1 MFRRE
6 VPLTEHLDPGLEI
19 YFVATYPPRNCGIAT
34 FTYDLAHAVASEIG
48 TPGFQVVAVN
58 NPLQDRNY
66 PAEVAFEI
74 GQNQIHD
81 YRLAADY
88 INVSRAG
95 VVSLQHEFGIFG
107 GPEGRYIN
115 HFLGNLKRPI
125 VTTLHTVMKE
135 PNEGYRKSLSDVADL
150 SHALVVMSRQSETI
164 LREIYHVPKHKIHFI
179 HHGVPDVAFI
189 DPNFHKDRFDVE
201 GRTVLLTF
209 GLLNPNK
216 GIETVIEALA
226 TVVKRFPRVAYIILG
241 ATHPEV
247 KREHG
252 EAYRLSLQRMV
263 ARLGLEQHIFFHNR
277 FVSHD
282 ELCQFMG
289 ACDIY
294 VTPYLSKEQSTSGP
308 LAYALGM
315 GKAVISTPYTYAEE
329 MLAGGRGKLVEFND
343 PEHMAQTVMG
353 LIENEAERHRM
364 RKKAY
369 ELGRQMTWK
378 NVARRYVDVF
388 HEVLGSF
395 HARPETE
402 IIQTSFMPQDAIP
415 EIKLDHLFRLS
426 DETGIIQHSVYGVP
440 DRRFGY
446 STDDVARALVV
457 ALGAYHQ
464 VKEERFLTLANTYIA
479 FLRHA
484 QLADGRFRNLM
495 DYSRQFNDG
504 PKTEDTWGRAIWALG
519 CGVQLGPTE
528 WFRILSRELLER
540 ATANLDMEH
549 PMAKAYAM
557 IGLYHFLQRYSSAT
571 AVKKLFQNL
580 ADSLIERYGQAKRD
594 EWCWFSDSVTY
605 GNTKI
610 PQALLLA
617 YKVLNNEIYRTVALE
632 SLDFLTRLT
641 YTGEHFDFVGN
652 VDWYQRGKEKSLF
665 DQQPVDAGYAVETYV
680 LAYEITKEPRYLELG
695 QAAFDWFF
703 GRNCLGASL
712 YDFTQG
718 ACYDGLT
725 PYGPNLNQGAEST
738 IAFLLGNLAMFQQG
752 FLTSAA
758 NSEDMSRVWYQDI
771 QPLAAKEIA

>member
-1 MFRRE
+1 MFGRE
-6 VPLTEHLDPGLEI
+6 VSLIKHLDPGLEI
-19 YFVATYPPRNCGIAT
+19 YFAATYPPRNCGIAT
-34 FTYDLAHAVASEIG
+34 FTYDLAHAVAAEIG
-48 TPGFQVVAVN
+48 NHGFHIVAMN
-58 NPLQDRNY
+58 NPIQDRGY
-66 PAEVAFEI
+66 PEEVAFEI
-74 GQNQIHD
+74 AQNQIND

-88 INVSRAG
+88 INVSREG

-107 GPEGRYIN
+107 GPEGTYIN

-125 VTTLHTVMKE
+125 VTTLHTVLKE
-135 PNEGYRKSLSDVADL
+135 PDEGYRKALSDVAEL
-150 SHALVVMSRQSETI
+150 SHALVVMGHQSETI
-164 LREIYHVPKHKIHFI
+164 LREIYHVPEHKIRFI

-189 DPNFHKDRFDVE
+189 DPNFHKDRFNVE

-226 TVVKRFPRVAYIILG
+226 TVVKRFPKVAYIILG

-247 KREHG
+247 KKQHG
-252 EAYRLSLQRMV
+252 EAYRLSVERMV
-263 ARLGLEQHIFFHNR
+263 SRLGLEQNVFFHNR
-277 FVSHD
+277 FVSLE
-282 ELCQFMG
+282 ELCQFIG
-289 ACDIY
+289 ATDIY
-294 VTPYLSKEQSTSGP
+294 ITPYLSKEQSTSGP
-308 LAYALGM
+308 LAYALSM

-329 MLAGGRGKLVEFND
+329 MLGGGRGKLVEFGD
-343 PEHMAQTVMG
+343 PADMARTIIG
-353 LIENEAERHRM
+353 LIENEADRHRM

-369 ELGRQMTWK
+369 EMGRQMTWK
-378 NVARRYVDVF
+378 NVARQYLSVF

-402 IIQTSFMPQDAIP
+402 IIQTSFMPQGAIP

-426 DETGIIQHSVYGVP
+426 DETGIIQHSVYGIP
-440 DRRFGY
+440 DRNFGY

-457 ALGAYHQ
+457 TLGAYHR
-464 VKEERFLTLANTYIA
+464 VKEERFLTLANAYIA

-484 QLADGRFRNLM
+484 QLADGRFRNFM
-495 DYSRQFNDG
+495 DYSRQFDEG
-504 PKTEDTWGRAIWALG
+504 PQTEDTWGMAIWGLG
-519 CGVQLGPTE
+519 CGVHLGPTE
-528 WFRILSRELLER
+528 WFRILSKELLER
-540 ATANLDMEH
+540 ATVNLDMEH

-557 IGLYHFLQRYSSAT
+557 IGLYHFLQRYGSAT
-571 AVKKLFQNL
+571 AVKKVFQNL
-580 ADSLIERYGQAKRD
+580 ADSLIERYGQAKKD

-605 GNTKI
+605 GNTKM

-617 YKVLNNEIYRTVALE
+617 YKVLNNEIYETVALE
-632 SLDFLTRLT
+632 SLDFLTHLT

-652 VDWYQRGKEKSLF
+652 VDWYKKGKEKSLF
-665 DQQPVDAGYAVETYV
+665 DQQPVDAGYAVETYL

-703 GRNCLGASL
+703 GRNCLGVSL
-712 YDFTQG
+712 YDFAQG

-758 NSEDMSRVWYQDI
+758 TSGDMNRPWYQDI
-771 QPLAAKEIA
+771 QPLASREVA